1 MFGTVALGIS
11 ESSLAQSTWKFLIHM
26 VVSRSSGKE
35 SNPSA
40 FLLKSDLFHYSLLV
54 GITVT
59 GQPGKCCCEC
69 RIRYQFFRWNW
80 NKDCFTAIRVDFIF
94 LSFKVTQLLACHRL
108 RISLFVL
115 PICPFIF
122 ILDFFGLRSPSN
134 YGTDY
139 EEWHVQYKIIYWILF
154 DKKNVVKLEETTP
167 TFSNKHNSF
176 I

>member
-1 MFGTVALGIS
+1 MNLFGPGNQADHIHLYMFGTVALGIS

-54 GITVT
+54 GITIT
-59 GQPGKCCCEC
+59 SQPGKCCCEC

-94 LSFKVTQLLACHRL
+94 LSFKVTQSAGLSSPPNLSICAPHLPFHFHSRFIWLKEPQQLWHWL
-108 RISLFVL
+108 RRVTHSI
-115 PICPFIF
+115 
-122 ILDFFGLRSPSN
+122 
-134 YGTDY
+134 
-139 EEWHVQYKIIYWILF
+139 
-154 DKKNVVKLEETTP
+154 
-167 TFSNKHNSF
+167 
-176 I
+176 